1 MPADDFSSEEVYD
14 DAEVVVISVD
24 FHICKI
30 ADPYEIG
37 SLLSKSLLQMIYA
50 GTIISFCARPLRFNS
65 GHLRQVHGVHQAVHS
80 SDTDVDAIITFKDT
94 ANLISADAFI
104 KVSIYLKDDDL
115 DLLIFTCP
123 CSRFRMEMLVVS
135 APVDS
140 QNLAESFYIVLV
152 TKLMNGV

>member
-1 MPADDFSSEEVYD
+1 M
-14 DAEVVVISVD
+14 
-24 FHICKI
+24 
-30 ADPYEIG
+30 G
-37 SLLSKSLLQMIYA
+37 
-50 GTIISFCARPLRFNS
+50 
-65 GHLRQVHGVHQAVHS
+65 
-80 SDTDVDAIITFKDT
+80 DAILQEKTGSFYFFTRPRLHKIFY
-94 ANLISADAFI
+94 ALSADAFI